1 MCIICVQL
9 AQDKLTT
16 KEARRNMGEMRE
28 SIEEDHRIDVLK
40 AIWKKEEE
48 QDQQKEDD
56 SFWNED
62 WLADDNWNGWG
73 SD

>member
-16 KEARRNMGEMRE
+16 KEARRNMGEMRD

-40 AIWKKEEE
+40 AIWKKESAEE
-48 QDQQKEDD
+48 DQQKD
-56 SFWNED
+56 SFFEED
-62 WLADDNWNGWG
+62 WFADENWNGWG

>member
-1 MCIICVQL
+1 
-9 AQDKLTT
+9 
-16 KEARRNMGEMRE
+16 MGEMRE